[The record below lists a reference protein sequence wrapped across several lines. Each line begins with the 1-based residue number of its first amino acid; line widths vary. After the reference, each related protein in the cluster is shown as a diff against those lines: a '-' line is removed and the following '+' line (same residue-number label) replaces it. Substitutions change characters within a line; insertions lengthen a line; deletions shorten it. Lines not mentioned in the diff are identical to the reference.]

1 MKINDPAVLAEVEV
15 VFAAYEDALLKNDNE
30 TLLAFFLDDPTTT
43 RYGVAD
49 IQHGYN
55 QIRDFR
61 ARQLPFDRELIA
73 TVITTYGHDHAV
85 ASTQFLREDL
95 PDQIGRQTQVWVR
108 TENGWRVAAAHVSMI
123 ALPA

>member
-15 VFAAYEDALLKNDNE
+15 AFAAYEDALLRNENE

-49 IQHGYN
+49 VQHGFAE
-55 QIRDFR
+55 IADFR
-61 ARQLPFDRELIA
+61 ARQMPFDRKLVA

-85 ASTQFLREDL
+85 ASTQFLRNDL
-95 PDQIGRQTQVWVR
+95 PGQIGRQTQVWVR
-108 TENGWRVAAAHVSMI
+108 TEDGWKVAAAHVSMI
-123 ALPA
+123 SA